1 MKSSNLVYQ
10 RVGID
15 RQIFFE
21 KFMIKSHYFFTLL
34 VCIQVLSHVNTNAQN
49 QIVLD
54 PITGKPLNDLK
65 YEHVTGSP
73 YLVDQWLNGEAK
85 LTNGSV
91 VKSKAIK
98 YDLVENKLLFQQDNK
113 VFEFFP
119 KAVAFVLFAPEGK
132 RTFLLLKENEKDGY
146 FELLEDGK
154 IKLLK
159 KTRKKIVDRKG
170 YNSAVVETTIEEN
183 VNYFLLED
191 GKQKE
196 VKLTKKSLT
205 SALPSYKESIN
216 TYRLDS
222 SDLEKSFIKLIAIL
236 NNK

>member
-1 MKSSNLVYQ
+1 
-10 RVGID
+10 
-15 RQIFFE
+15 
-21 KFMIKSHYFFTLL
+21 MIKSHYFFTLL

-54 PITGKPLNDLK
+54 PVTGKPLNDLK

-98 YDLVENKLLFQQDNK
+98 YDLVENKLLFQQDNE

-119 KAVAFVLFAPEGK
+119 KAVAFALFAPEGK
-132 RTFLLLKENEKDGY
+132 RTFLLKENEKDGY

-154 IKLLK
+154 IQLLK
-159 KTRKKIVDRKG
+159 KTRKKIVDRKD
-170 YNSAVVETTIEEN
+170 YNSAVVETTIAEN
-183 VNYFLLED
+183 VNYFLLVD

-196 VKLTKKSLT
+196 IKLTKKSII
-205 SALPSYKESIN
+205 SALPSYKENIN
-216 TYRLDS
+216 THNLDP

-236 NNK
+236 NKK